1 MKPSAKAEGS
11 SPYREDDNDMFG
23 KIINLDKLLDDY
35 YKLRGWD
42 KNGVPTKEKLEELNL
57 SEFYKF
63 IL

>member
-1 MKPSAKAEGS
+1 DNLPLRVLT
-11 SPYREDDNDMFG
+11 YRKDDNDMFG

-35 YKLRGWD
+35 YKIRGWD
-42 KNGVPTKEKLEELNL
+42 ENGVPTKEKLEELDL